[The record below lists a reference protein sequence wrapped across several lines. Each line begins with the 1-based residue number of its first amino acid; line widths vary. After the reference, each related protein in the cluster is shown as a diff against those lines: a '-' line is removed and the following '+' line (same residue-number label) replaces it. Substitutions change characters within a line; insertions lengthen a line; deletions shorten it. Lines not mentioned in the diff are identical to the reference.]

1 MDIQGFKAAMLSA
14 LTLLDEPKK
23 AEPKKAEPKKTES
36 PFSRAGLVA
45 DSGIGCPICG
55 ASGSEPC
62 LATRGALVGQPLKD
76 GRIHPGR
83 EVVPVPV
90 EEDEGILPQEAAR
103 KVAASPVAKGSL
115 LSLATSLWTVS
126 MALLNALP
134 RKSAAVKQFFALA
147 NANGLQVGRSV
158 PLPTT
163 GTDLAQWANKEG
175 VRRLG
180 QFQAACQKDAI
191 LRPYLNLCTDVAQA
205 TALSKLAKDEEQ
217 WLANLAAK
225 RAEARASLKAIL
237 NP

>member
-1 MDIQGFKAAMLSA
+1 MDIQGFKEAMLTA
-14 LTLLDEPKK
+14 LSLLDEPKK
-23 AEPKKAEPKKTES
+23 AEPKKAEPKKTE
-36 PFSRAGLVA
+36 PKKTDKDA
-45 DSGIGCPICG
+45 CPVCG
-55 ASGSEPC
+55 ASGSDPC
-62 LATRGALVGQPLKD
+62 LAMRGSKVGTPLKE

-83 EVVPVPV
+83 QVAVQ
-90 EEDEGILPQEAAR
+90 EEPEEGILPQEAAR
-103 KVAASPVAKGSL
+103 QVAASPATRGGM

-134 RKSAAVKQFFALA
+134 RKSAAVRQFFSLA

-180 QFQAACQKDAI
+180 QFQAACQKDEI

-217 WLANLAAK
+217 WLANLATK